1 MSGLYPPVET
11 AYYAVSILH
20 RNYCCA
26 MWLLSRRRH
35 GYCIMAV
42 IETATWL
49 LHYGCYRDGDM
60 AIAMWLLS
68 RRRHGYC
75 SVVVIET
82 DCNVVVI
89 ETAYYAVSTGGLI
102 DCYRH

>member
-1 MSGLYPPVET
+1 MCNV
-11 AYYAVSILH
+11 
-20 RNYCCA
+20 
-26 MWLLSRRRH
+26 
-35 GYCIMAV
+35 AV

-75 SVVVIET
+75 IVVVIET

-89 ETAYYAVSTGGLI
+89 ETAYYAVSTGWGKNKWCYYRVFRIQGLGMGRRI
-102 DCYRH
+102 PNEVAAVSR

>member
-60 AIAMWLLS
+60 AIALWLLSRRIAMWLLS
-68 RRRHGYC
+68 RRHTMPSLRVG
-75 SVVVIET
+75 
-82 DCNVVVI
+82 
-89 ETAYYAVSTGGLI
+89 
-102 DCYRH
+102 

>member
-42 IETATWL
+42 IET
-49 LHYGCYRDGDM
+49 
-60 AIAMWLLS
+60 
-68 RRRHGYC
+68 
-75 SVVVIET
+75 

-89 ETAYYAVSTGGLI
+89 ETAYYAVSTGWGKNKWCYYRVFRIQGLGMGRRI
-102 DCYRH
+102 PNEVAAVSR

>member
-35 GYCIMAV
+35 GYCI
-42 IETATWL
+42 
-49 LHYGCYRDGDM
+49 
-60 AIAMWLLS
+60 
-68 RRRHGYC
+68 
-75 SVVVIET
+75 VVVIET

-89 ETAYYAVSTGGLI
+89 ETAYYAVSTGWGKNKW
-102 DCYRH
+102 CYYRVFRIQSLGMGRRMPNEVAAVSR